1 MDMRTPEA
9 SSYQPEQTRSAEL
22 TTAKKRKLGEAALAT
37 ASQTQPSS
45 EAPIAAKALT
55 PEDEE
60 RAYAEQ
66 LTADIARWRN
76 RYDEDE
82 RDFIRYAERVHPQ
95 TPEEK
100 ARYRNRLLRAE
111 HDAEFSWQQLQGS
124 TRDALDEHAI
134 SSDQYAIAYAQRYGE
149 GVDPGKTIEAASAE
163 LYDERTRVLQDAI
176 ENNPTLT
183 PEDRQTQ
190 VRLLRHTW
198 SVVYAYIES
207 TDDIYHDHS
216 SQLRRNQRH
225 NDMIKHLNKLNDLA
239 RENHVPPLT
248 FRNFMPNDVT
258 FGYQERRDKG
268 GALWHKTEYEREI
281 VANYFRKVF
290 AKEIAREDAAKAARA
305 RLMR

>member
-1 MDMRTPEA
+1 MHTPET
-9 SSYQPEQTRSAEL
+9 SSYQPEQPAQPEFTTVKQREL
-22 TTAKKRKLGEAALAT
+22 GKVVLAT
-37 ASQTQPSS
+37 A
-45 EAPIAAKALT
+45 ENLT

-66 LTADIARWRN
+66 LQADIARWRD

-100 ARYRNRLLRAE
+100 ARYLHRLLRAE
-111 HDAEFSWQQLQGS
+111 HDADFSWRQLQAG

-134 SSDQYAIAYAQRYGE
+134 SSDHYAIAYAQRYGE
-149 GVDPGKTIEAASAE
+149 GIDPGKTIEAASAE
-163 LYDERTRVLQDAI
+163 LYDERAQALQNAI
-176 ENNPTLT
+176 ENNPDLT
-183 PEDRQTQ
+183 TEDRQIQ
-190 VRLLRHTW
+190 IDLLRHTW
-198 SVVYAYIES
+198 SVVYAYIEA

-216 SQLRRNQRH
+216 GQLRRNQRH

-239 RENHVPPLT
+239 RENNVSPLT

-268 GALWHKTEYEREI
+268 GALWHKAEYEREI

-305 RLMR
+305 RFMR